1 MKPIPTSTNSPDDE
15 TFEKKVEIFLRST
28 GRLFP
33 LTDEQVKLF
42 EKHEKP
48 AEVRFLCSSAEAILE
63 RGFIKLQQPI
73 SKTTPPAMQDDFM
86 RAAARNG
93 GVIPQEVRRK
103 MDEDRGMSK
112 DDSKE

>member
-1 MKPIPTSTNSPDDE
+1 
-15 TFEKKVEIFLRST
+15 VEIFLRST

-33 LTDEQVKLF
+33 LTDEQVKLY

-48 AEVRFLCSSAEAILE
+48 SEVRFLCSSAEAILE

-93 GVIPQEVRRK
+93 AEIPPDIRRR
-103 MDEDRGMSK
+103 MDEDRGRPTDHT
-112 DDSKE
+112 DDIIG